1 MLPTA
6 ESSLGRA
13 KDCYWR
19 VAQAARGM
27 RPSDGPLAADREL
40 GVSDALRAGE
50 NAAMGAGLRLHKLH
64 GLGNDFLVALVEELP
79 ADADAARTATALC
92 HRRRAIGADGLIY
105 AVLDSESEGTDRSA
119 AMRLWNSDGSPAE
132 VSGNGLRCLAHV
144 IARTL
149 GAAELD
155 IVVHTVVGPRR
166 CSIRP
171 TPTPGTV
178 IGTTEMGSLGPGP
191 RPDRFSCSPATAVQG
206 VLGPGAIERWDTMDV
221 GNPHAVLAVADPGG
235 VPLQEAGP
243 AVEALFSGGINV
255 HFGAVTGPDQL
266 TLGVWERGA
275 GVTAACGTGAVAA
288 AAVFHRWGKVGQT
301 VIVRMAGGEAQVD
314 LSEPVTLTGEST
326 YVAAV
331 GVVDV

>member
-1 MLPTA
+1 M
-6 ESSLGRA
+6 S
-13 KDCYWR
+13 
-19 VAQAARGM
+19 
-27 RPSDGPLAADREL
+27 
-40 GVSDALRAGE
+40 
-50 NAAMGAGLRLHKLH
+50 AGLRLHKLH
-64 GLGNDFLVALVEELP
+64 GLGNDFLVALVDELP
-79 ADADAARTATALC
+79 AEADADAARTATALC
-92 HRRRAIGADGLIY
+92 HRRGGIGADGLIY
-105 AVLDSESEGTDRSA
+105 AVLDSESEGTDRSG

-132 VSGNGLRCLAHV
+132 VSGNGLRCLAHA

-149 GAAELD
+149 GEAELG
-155 IVVHTVVGPRR
+155 IVVHTVAGPRR

-171 TPTPGTV
+171 AQTPGTV

-191 RPDRFSCSPATAVQG
+191 RPDRFSRSPATAVEG
-206 VLGPGAIERWDTMDV
+206 ILGPGAIERWDTMDV
-221 GNPHAVLAVADPGG
+221 GNPHVVLAVADPAA

-255 HFGAVTGPDQL
+255 HFGAVTGLDEL

-275 GVTAACGTGAVAA
+275 GATAACGTGAVAA

-301 VIVRMAGGEAQVD
+301 VTVRMAGGDAQVD

-331 GVVDV
+331 GIVND